1 LFFLAAGCAAK
12 KSKKAKGAKEM
23 NSQKIAE
30 RTTKAIEELSEAL
43 AAGKS
48 EALTAY
54 LAAIGRFH
62 KYSLP
67 NVMLI
72 VLQNPA
78 ATHVAGFHTW
88 HKLGRHV
95 RKGEKVII
103 VFAPIRR
110 RKRGLEN
117 GTEQS
122 AEDVLYGYR
131 TCAVFD
137 VSQTEGKPLPSIAKV
152 QGDPRHYGEKL
163 AAFTVSLGIQLE
175 YSTAILPARG
185 ISECGK
191 ITLLPDLDSAEHA
204 AVLAHE
210 LAHEFLHHQ
219 PRRAATTKTIRET
232 EAEAVAYVVCQA
244 IGLETGTAA
253 ADYIQLHR
261 GDAKLL
267 LESLNY
273 VRLAA
278 SRILDGILEDPS
290 LPEVRAA

>member
-1 LFFLAAGCAAK
+1 
-12 KSKKAKGAKEM
+12 M
-23 NSQKIAE
+23 NSHEIAE

-48 EALTAY
+48 ETLTEY

-62 KYSLP
+62 KYSLH

-72 VLQNPA
+72 VLQKPA

-95 RKGEKVII
+95 RKGEKGITI
-103 VFAPIRR
+103 FAPLLL
-110 RKRGLEN
+110 RKRAPEN
-117 GTEQS
+117 GTEQT
-122 AEDVLYGYR
+122 AEEMLLGYR

-137 VSQTEGKPLPSIAKV
+137 VSQTEGKPLPSIARV

-163 AAFTVSLGIQLE
+163 AAFALSLGIRLE
-175 YSTAILPARG
+175 YSAAILPARG
-185 ISECGK
+185 ISEGGR

-219 PRRAATTKTIRET
+219 PRRAATTKAVQET

-244 IGLETGTAA
+244 IGLEAGTAA

-273 VRLAA
+273 IRLAA
-278 SRILDGILEDPS
+278 SRILDGILEDRS